1 MKKSFIEAVKE
12 FMPVGVL
19 LLAVL
24 IFASVIGITANNTT
38 QAHNGGLSQTD
49 YCHKDNKAGER
60 HWHFTGTVERG
71 GVCVD
76 GIQVGNC
83 EVVKVAYS
91 ECRKNRKCS
100 WEKEARKARDYVDC
114 FEKDK

>member
-1 MKKSFIEAVKE
+1 MKNWISYIVAT
-12 FMPVGVL
+12 
-19 LLAVL
+19 
-24 IFASVIGITANNTT
+24 IIGIGFSLAIMQGA

-60 HWHFTGTVERG
+60 HWHFTGTIERG

-114 FEKDK
+114 FEKAK

>member
-1 MKKSFIEAVKE
+1 MKAYRKFDWQGIMVIAVIA
-12 FMPVGVL
+12 M
-19 LLAVL
+19 
-24 IFASVIGITANNTT
+24 IFAALIGAAPA
-38 QAHNGGLSQTD
+38 QAHNGGLSQRD

>member
-1 MKKSFIEAVKE
+1 MKKLSLAAAVAAAA
-12 FMPVGVL
+12 F
-19 LLAVL
+19 AVFSMTL
-24 IFASVIGITANNTT
+24 

-76 GIQVGNC
+76 GVKVGNC
-83 EVVKVAYS
+83 EVVKVAYA
-91 ECRKNRKCS
+91 ECRNDRKCS
-100 WEKEARKARDYVDC
+100 WEKEARSARDYVDC
-114 FEKDK
+114 FEKQD

>member
-1 MKKSFIEAVKE
+1 MKTFYKDLYTVIMVALFAA
-12 FMPVGVL
+12 L
-19 LLAVL
+19 LV
-24 IFASVIGITANNTT
+24 ASVLTA
-38 QAHNGGLSQTD
+38 QLIYAHNGGLSQTD

-76 GIQVGNC
+76 GVQVGNC

-100 WEKEARKARDYVDC
+100 WEKEARSARDYVDC
-114 FEKDK
+114 FEKQD